1 MRAVLGKEASSWN
14 CGIESSVGRRV
25 ERRLYSAP
33 QWVDLFISPDFCSIG
48 LVPTVGVK
56 EVCELAFAVAEL
68 CTTPTGSFP
77 YKRVNSDKLRRNKY
91 FVSVIYCPIS
101 PTSQG
106 AKLLYSIYSFIHASC
121 ISISS
126 YSVCIQKQ
134 WLQMRYRFSPF
145 RAVFFNPNGI
155 RLTSR

>member
-56 EVCELAFAVAEL
+56 EVCKLAFTVAEL

-91 FVSVIYCPIS
+91 FCISYILPYFPNKPGCQAFIFNLFIHSCQLYIIIQCMHSETMASDAVSVLAIS
-101 PTSQG
+101 RR
-106 AKLLYSIYSFIHASC
+106 IF
-121 ISISS
+121 
-126 YSVCIQKQ
+126 
-134 WLQMRYRFSPF
+134 
-145 RAVFFNPNGI
+145 
-155 RLTSR
+155 